1 MKLTRASSYALH
13 AVMHM
18 ANQEKQK
25 PIPSHLIA
33 RAQGIPER
41 FLVKV
46 LRPLVSARLLLSLP
60 GPNGGYCLAKSANKV
75 SILEILEAVDGPIR
89 GQVPFTS
96 SEEEGNGLD
105 ERLEAL
111 CNEVADHSRRR
122 LQKVH
127 VSDLLPSNGH

>member
-18 ANQEKQK
+18 ANRETQR

-60 GPNGGYCLAKSANKV
+60 GPNGGYCLAKPANKV

-89 GQVPFTS
+89 GQVPFTPS
-96 SEEEGNGLD
+96 EEGNGLD

-127 VSDLLPSNGH
+127 VADLLPSNTH